1 MGKGFNCFIQQDE
14 DTLYNTT
21 NLIITH
27 LSNKYLKNNLN
38 ILNEL
43 TEILIHTNLYINSLN
58 KDDLKYKLILIDT
71 IECIDS
77 FNKFIF
83 KNTPTKAELFITNMK
98 NNIEILNNLQKRE

>member
-83 KNTPTKAELFITNMK
+83 
-98 NNIEILNNLQKRE
+98 